1 MGYNACHW
9 ALERVEAQ
17 VKFHT
22 AWEKLRREVVVG
34 LQISTR
40 ESGDVTI
47 LNIVGKAT
55 IGRDNDLLD
64 GQLRKLVDEGVRK
77 LLLNL
82 ADATQVDSSS
92 ISTIVRTFV
101 TVERSGGSLKLL
113 RPSGRVRVVL
123 ELMGLLRAIPSFE
136 DEGEALASFRPR
148 GYSAGA
154 DG

>member
-1 MGYNACHW
+1 MSVSENLGEAKRRW
-9 ALERVEAQ
+9 LFPTLEKKPGVGA
-17 VKFHT
+17 
-22 AWEKLRREVVVG
+22 VVG

-47 LNIVGKAT
+47 LYVEGKAT

-64 GQLRKLVDEGVRK
+64 GQLRKLVDEGARK

-101 TVERSGGSLKLL
+101 TLERSGGSLKLL
-113 RPSGRVRVVL
+113 RPRGRVRTVL
-123 ELMGLLRAIPSFE
+123 RVIRLPDIIPTFE
-136 DEGEALASFRPR
+136 DETQALASFQLR
-148 GYSAGA
+148 GYSARP
-154 DG
+154 